1 MSSNSL
7 QIQLDNVSK
16 KFASEWIFKNISTT
30 IQPGDKLV
38 ILGGNGSGKSTLLQ
52 VISGYV
58 LPNAGKVSYLSNNES
73 VDNEIWKD
81 YISLA
86 SPYLDLIEDY
96 TLEEIINHCAIYK
109 PFINNLKAKEIIELS
124 GLAHAKNKF
133 IKNYSSGM
141 RQRVR
146 LTLAILADAPLLL
159 LDEPV
164 SNLDKAAIDWFK
176 NLVNSYASHKTI
188 IVCSNSIKEEFEF
201 CDKELNVADYKQ
213 F

>member
-1 MSSNSL
+1 MSTPL
-7 QIQLDNVSK
+7 HIQLTDIGK
-16 KFASEWIFKNISTT
+16 KFGKEWIFQNINLEIKS
-30 IQPGDKLV
+30 GDKLV

-52 VISGYV
+52 IISGYV
-58 LPNAGKVSYLSNNES
+58 LPNAGELNYSIENNKLDKE
-73 VDNEIWKD
+73 EYQKQL
-81 YISLA
+81 SLA

-109 PFINNLKAKEIIELS
+109 PFLKGLDTQKIIELS
-124 GLAHAKNKF
+124 GLSAAKNKF

-146 LTLAILADAPLLL
+146 LTLAILADCPLLL

-164 SNLDKAAIDWFK
+164 SNLDKTAIDWFK
-176 NLVNSYASHKTI
+176 GLIREYAMHKTI

-201 CDKELNVADYKQ
+201 CNKELNVADYKKN
-213 F
+213 

>member
-1 MSSNSL
+1 MPTQL
-7 QIQLDNVSK
+7 HIQLTDIGK
-16 KFASEWIFKNISTT
+16 KFGKEWIFKNIQLN
-30 IQPGDKLV
+30 IQQGDKLV

-52 VISGYV
+52 IISGYV
-58 LPNAGKVSYLSNNES
+58 LPNAGELNYSIENNKLDKE
-73 VDNEIWKD
+73 EYQKQL
-81 YISLA
+81 SLA

-109 PFINNLKAKEIIELS
+109 PFLKGLDTQKIIELS
-124 GLAHAKNKF
+124 GLQSAKNKY

-146 LTLAILADAPLLL
+146 LTLAILADCPLLL

-164 SNLDKAAIDWFK
+164 SNLDKTAIDWFK
-176 NLVNSYASHKTI
+176 ALIKDYAMHKTI

-201 CDKELNVADYKQ
+201 CTKEFDVTDYKKN
-213 F
+213 

>member
-1 MSSNSL
+1 MSTPL
-7 QIQLDNVSK
+7 HIQLTDIGK
-16 KFASEWIFKNISTT
+16 KFGKEWIFKNINLEIKT
-30 IQPGDKLV
+30 GDKLV

-52 VISGYV
+52 IISGYV
-58 LPNAGKVSYLSNNES
+58 LPNAGELNYSIENNKLDKE
-73 VDNEIWKD
+73 EYQKQL
-81 YISLA
+81 SLA

-109 PFINNLKAKEIIELS
+109 PFLKGLDTQKIIELS
-124 GLAHAKNKF
+124 GLYAAKNKF

-146 LTLAILADAPLLL
+146 LTLAILADCPLLL

-176 NLVNSYASHKTI
+176 GLIKEYAMHKTI
-188 IVCSNSIKEEFEF
+188 IVCSNSIKDEFEF
-201 CDKELNVADYKQ
+201 CTKELNVADYKKN
-213 F
+213 

>member
-1 MSSNSL
+1 MPTNTL
-7 QIQLDNVSK
+7 QIQLENLSK
-16 KFASEWIFKNISTT
+16 KFATEWIFKNISAT
-30 IQPGDKLV
+30 IHPGDKLV

-52 VISGYV
+52 IISGYV
-58 LPNAGKVSYLSNNES
+58 LPNNGKVTYTLNNETL
-73 VDNEIWKD
+73 DNEVLKD

-96 TLEEIINHCAIYK
+96 SLEEIINHCATYK
-109 PFINNLKAKEIIELS
+109 AFLNNLKTKEIIELS

-141 RQRVR
+141 KQRVR
-146 LTLAILADAPLLL
+146 LTLAILADAPVLL

-164 SNLDKAAIDWFK
+164 SNLDKVAIDWFK
-176 NLVNSYASHKTI
+176 NLVNNFALHKTI
-188 IVCSNSIKEEFEF
+188 IVCSNSVKEEFEF
-201 CDKELNVADYKQ
+201 CNKELNVAEYKQ